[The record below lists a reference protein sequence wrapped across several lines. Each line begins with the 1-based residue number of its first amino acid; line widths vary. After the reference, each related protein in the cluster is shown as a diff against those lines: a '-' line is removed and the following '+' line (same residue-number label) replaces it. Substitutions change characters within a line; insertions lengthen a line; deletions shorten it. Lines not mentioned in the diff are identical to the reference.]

1 MRADD
6 LAAIPP
12 LQARI
17 TDAAHVLSTSELASL
32 TTLLADYERE
42 THHQIV
48 ILTVPTSGSETIESY
63 SRRVAD
69 LWRPG
74 FAGWNDGILVTLA
87 VRDRHVRI
95 ELGTGME
102 KYISNERAMAIID
115 NSMVPFFRN
124 GDFAG
129 GLRAGLLPLM
139 DDARKFQVREPRG
152 QPTASRLLDSQ
163 SSWIARFW
171 MEITAARRGE
181 FEQIPKRA

>member
-1 MRADD
+1 VRADD
-6 LAAIPP
+6 LAAIPA
-12 LQARI
+12 LQGRI

-74 FAGWNDGILVTLA
+74 LAGWNDGILVTLA
-87 VRDRHVRI
+87 IRDRHVRI
-95 ELGTGME
+95 ELGSGME
-102 KYISNERAMAIID
+102 KYISDERAKAIID
-115 NSMVPFFRN
+115 TTMVPFFRN

-139 DDARKFQVREPRG
+139 DDARKFQIRKPSG
-152 QPTASRLLDSQ
+152 
-163 SSWIARFW
+163 
-171 MEITAARRGE
+171 
-181 FEQIPKRA
+181 